1 MTLRHVLLRVC
12 LGTMS
17 GGGNKV
23 SRGGMCS
30 KISED
35 VDGLS
40 GKELEA
46 LEKKL
51 SAHSDELTEHEA
63 RFVKQLSL
71 LLVKGGERATVGD
84 AFRHFTAAF

>member
-1 MTLRHVLLRVC
+1 MFLNVFLHLC

-51 SAHSDELTEHEA
+51 SAHSDELTA
-63 RFVKQLSL
+63 IRTKLQQL
-71 LLVKGGERATVGD
+71 ERAVEQWERECQQLQVTSLCLCSQVE
-84 AFRHFTAAF
+84 